1 MHVVIRHHT
10 VDSTATEEIVRRARE
25 GFAPLISTVPGFVAY
40 AMVDAG
46 AEGLL
51 TASVFEDRAGAEE
64 SVRMAAT
71 WIRENLA
78 SLLPNPPQVTIGEV
92 AIREVKENVQPGYLV
107 MRRYTF
113 NPGDVA
119 EVTRLVR
126 EGLVPQITSA
136 PGFGIYT
143 VLDAGEGV
151 VVALSLFTDRAAAEA
166 STQQT
171 LAWVRDHLGSFHP
184 QPPEVISGEIRV
196 RAARGGAA
204 TG

>member
-71 WIRENLA
+71 WIRENVA
-78 SLLPNPPQVTIGEV
+78 SLLPNPPQVTTGEV

-119 EVTRLVR
+119 EVTRLAR

-151 VVALSLFTDRAAAEA
+151 VVSLSAFTDRASAEA
-166 STQQT
+166 STQQA
-171 LAWVRDHLGSFHP
+171 LAWAREHLGAFHP
-184 QPPEVISGEIRV
+184 QPPQVISGEIKVREA
-196 RAARGGAA
+196 RAAAA
-204 TG
+204 AG